1 MNRGG
6 IFCLVIVWIVCHLS
20 ANAQGKAKLWVKD
33 QERLS
38 ALPGALVY
46 CNDKAVG
53 ITNTEGIWIKESAGV
68 TSDAYRLK
76 MLGFI
81 DTLFYWDA
89 KSDLTI
95 QMRPRDLESSTLTIS
110 ATMYGRPL
118 QENTQS
124 IESID
129 GRDIIRKRNV
139 DAAAIL
145 ERVPGVTIID
155 GQASFR
161 GGSGYSYGAGSRVM
175 LVIDDMPLLTV
186 DRNDIKWN
194 YVPTEMIDK
203 MEVVK
208 GASSVQYG
216 SSALN
221 GVVHVRTMAPREKPH
236 LLFQTYQTSY
246 SKPSVEGSQWWNQD
260 DQSGPRQGG
269 MIFADQKDN
278 PYQAGYLIRYGQR
291 TGRVLWILGGS
302 LHQSRGWIK
311 REKENRMRWTL
322 KTIYLIP
329 KHPRLRVGLN
339 AQVMRQ
345 NQSSVLFWAND
356 TTGAFVPNG
365 DGVVVNYNDLWMNA
379 DPWLSYHDKKGN
391 HHQLKSRFY
400 ASYFPNNR
408 GFRSGLQLR
417 HATYSFQ
424 HRTAFGLDWV
434 SGVNANYFAF
444 GDDAYAGRHVGNF
457 VGCFTQGD
465 WSWRRWHFSGGA
477 RIESF
482 SVDTIKVKAI
492 PVGRLGATFSINEH
506 HILRA
511 SYVQGY
517 RFPSPAERYVN
528 YSIDQI
534 NIYANPDVAPEH
546 GWNVDLGYKG
556 IYEKKQ
562 FQATWDAVLFL
573 TRYRDLIEFT
583 FGKWGPP
590 TDPVFG
596 LGYKSVNVSNA
607 QVGGMEVSGNAN
619 GKLNG
624 WEMHAL
630 MGYTYLLP
638 VDLDLY
644 HGGRNV
650 VKYAGDLVTEF
661 GNMDSAN
668 YLLRYRFK
676 HMIKMN
682 ADIQKGHWGFGFG
695 YRYYS
700 FMQKIDPVLEW
711 FVDGLAH
718 YRSTQTTGT
727 HIWDARLF
735 YQISDKCSAS
745 VQVQNVFNAFYATR
759 PAKPDAPRNFSL
771 QLTWRID

>member
-1 MNRGG
+1 MNVKRRG
-6 IFCLVIVWIVCHLS
+6 IVWVLLMFVCAPVVAQES
-20 ANAQGKAKLWVKD
+20 ARLCVID
-33 QERLS
+33 EERLS
-38 ALPGALVY
+38 ALPGVLIY
-46 CNDKAVG
+46 CNDKPVG
-53 ITNTEGIWIKESAGV
+53 VSNVEGCWNKSMGQPQ
-68 TSDAYRLK
+68 DQWRLK
-76 MLGFI
+76 MMGFV
-81 DTLFYWDA
+81 DTVFFWKEA
-89 KSDLTI
+89 VDLTI
-95 QMRPRDLESSTLTIS
+95 KMRPRDLESSTLTIS
-110 ATMYGRPL
+110 THLYGRPL

-139 DAAAIL
+139 DAAAAL

-175 LVIDDMPLLTV
+175 LVIDDMPLLTA

-194 YVPTEMIDK
+194 YVATEMIDK

-236 LLFQTYQTSY
+236 LLFQTYTTSF
-246 SKPSVEGSQWWNQD
+246 SKPSVEGATWWNQED
-260 DQSGPRQGG
+260 TPSPRQGG
-269 MIFADQKDN
+269 MLLPTQSNF

-291 TGRVLWILGGS
+291 TGNILWIVGGS

-311 REKENRMRWTL
+311 KEKENRMRWTL
-322 KTIYLIP
+322 KTTYVFP
-329 KHPRLRVGLN
+329 KNSRWRLGLN

-356 TTGAFVPNG
+356 TTGAFLPNG
-365 DGVVVNYNDLWMNA
+365 DGVVVNYNDLWMNI
-379 DPWLSYHDKKGN
+379 DPWASYYDKFGN
-391 HHQLKSRFY
+391 HHQLKTRFY
-400 ASYFPNNR
+400 ASYFPST
-408 GFRSGLQLR
+408 RSFTPGLHLR
-417 HATYSFQ
+417 HGTYSF
-424 HRTAFGLDWV
+424 HRKTSFGLDWIT
-434 SGVNANYFAF
+434 GVNANYFAF
-444 GDDAYAGRHVGNF
+444 GDAAFGGRHVGNF
-457 VGCFTQGD
+457 IGAFTQAD
-465 WSWRRWHFSGGA
+465 WSWRNWHFSGGA
-477 RIESF
+477 RMESF
-482 SVDTIKVKAI
+482 QVDSIKVKAI
-492 PVGRLGATFSINEH
+492 PVGRLGLTYSINEH

-511 SYVQGY
+511 SYVEGF
-517 RFPSPAERYVN
+517 RFPSPAERYVR
-528 YSIDQI
+528 YTIDQI
-534 NIYANPDVAPEH
+534 NIYANPDVAPER

-556 IYEKKQ
+556 IYEKDQ

-583 FGKWGPP
+583 FGRWGLP
-590 TDPVFG
+590 TDPMFG

-607 QVGGMEVSGNAN
+607 QVGGVELSGNAN
-619 GKLNG
+619 GKIHG
-624 WEMHAL
+624 WEIHGL

-638 VDLDLY
+638 VDLGVY
-644 HGGRNV
+644 PGGNHLLH
-650 VKYAGDLVTEF
+650 YASDLVTEF
-661 GNMDSAN
+661 GSKDSAD

-676 HMIKMN
+676 HMVKAN
-682 ADIQKGHWGFGFG
+682 VDIQKGKWGVGVG

-718 YRSTQTTGT
+718 YRQTQTHGT
-727 HIWDARLF
+727 NIWDARFF
-735 YQISDKCSAS
+735 YQATDKMSAS

-759 PAKPDAPRNFSL
+759 PAKPDAPRNISL